1 MCLLL
6 QYETNNETLSIMR
19 KTLVLFFAAVSLL
32 ACKSPKSSADE
43 PKIKFPQERRDAIAT
58 QCDSVMEMLADSSM
72 SAEELCAPLKR
83 LGDTLRY
90 VISNDLLFETNHEM
104 RAFVRHLAYE
114 LICDKR
120 GIDPDCFVWSLYE
133 VPYLWLVSH
142 GDSNDCMYTSFF
154 RSSGE
159 AWARFSTLALAGDV
173 DGRLPAAVLTVT
185 NYIDTVIDNLEIE
198 FQYDVNHNETIG
210 AEDVIMDTS
219 DAASGIVRVILDS
232 DDIVARLKKCGVV
245 CVRYNAKTEEVDMRY
260 INYKFEDQLACCP
273 FIAKR
278 QVPVSNN

>member
-43 PKIKFPQERRDAIAT
+43 TKIKFPQERRDAIAT

-114 LICDKR
+114 LLCDKR
-120 GIDPDCFVWSLYE
+120 GIDFDCFFWALYE

-142 GDSNDCMYTSFF
+142 GDSNDCMYTAFF

-159 AWARFSTLALAGDV
+159 AFERFATLVLGGDV
-173 DGRLPAAVLTVT
+173 NGRLPAAVLTVT

-198 FQYDVNHNETIG
+198 FQYADNHIETIK
-210 AEDVIMDTS
+210 AEDVITDTS
-219 DAASGIVRVILDS
+219 DADSGIVRVILDS

-260 INYKFEDQLACCP
+260 INYKFEDQLARCP
-273 FIAKR
+273 FIA
-278 QVPVSNN
+278 QQ